1 MHPSTAKALVDQRH
15 ADLARDRVSGSGT
28 GPPARPGWFSRH
40 LPRWRVSW
48 SRTVLSPAGLPDATG
63 SGRAERPAGS
73 SLVIIVSARR
83 LA

>member
-1 MHPSTAKALVDQRH
+1 MHPSTAKALADQRH
-15 ADLARDRVSGSGT
+15 ADLARDKAGSGT
-28 GPPARPGWFSRH
+28 GWPTRPGWFSRH

-48 SRTVLSPAGLPDATG
+48 SRTVLSPAGPDAAG
-63 SGRAERPAGS
+63 SGRAGRPAGS